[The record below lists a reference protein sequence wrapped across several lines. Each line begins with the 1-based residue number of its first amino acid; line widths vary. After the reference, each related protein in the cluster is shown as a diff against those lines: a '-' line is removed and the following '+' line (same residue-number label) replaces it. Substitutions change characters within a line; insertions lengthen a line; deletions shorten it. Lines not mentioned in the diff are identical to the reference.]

1 MALSDAI
8 DLRARVNA
16 STSGRVAVRLAAAVD
31 AERAVAPAVAVFDR
45 DGAVVV
51 DSPEAIGV
59 VAGEV
64 IDHSSH
70 VALPPLVNAHAH
82 LDLTGIDPI
91 PHDGTV
97 ADWAGQVRARRATT
111 PEAIAAAVRE
121 GVRRSVAGGTGFI
134 GDIAGG
140 FGIAALEALRDVA
153 PSAGLQGIGYV
164 EVFGIGKSS
173 SRGVEFLRGL
183 RARIVDERG
192 GIRLGVSPH
201 APYSCDDAV
210 YAAAAELGL
219 PIATHLAETLDE
231 DRFVRD
237 GSGPFADLLKSVDAW
252 TPDLKGWGRG
262 PVERVQPLLQ
272 GRGAAL
278 VHLNYLD
285 ETGVQLLAREIGV
298 ARPNVPVYCP
308 RASAFF
314 RHPVPGHAS
323 HRYRELLATGL
334 PVALGTDSALVIG
347 DAPTISVLDEMRFLW
362 RRDQINP
369 GHLVAMATAH
379 GARALG
385 MDVSRVRLPA
395 VGAPGSKCMLLVP
408 CDVAPST
415 GTTGSPGDRAT
426 KAIRSALSGQQP
438 SHWLWRPGTG

>member
-1 MALSDAI
+1 MPQPASH
-8 DLRARVNA
+8 DLPELVR
-16 STSGRVAVRLAAAVD
+16 TSPEGRVAVRLAAAVD

-51 DSPEAIGV
+51 DSPEAIGSV
-59 VAGEV
+59 HGPVLDLG
-64 IDHSSH
+64 DHL
-70 VALPPLVNAHAH
+70 ALPPLVNAHAH

-91 PHDGTV
+91 PLDGTF

-111 PEAIAAAVRE
+111 PEAIAASVRE

-140 FGIAALEALRDVA
+140 FGITALEALRDAA
-153 PSAGLQGIGYV
+153 PSAGLQGVGYV

-262 PVERVQPLLQ
+262 PVERIQPLLQ

-285 ETGVQLLAREIGV
+285 QAGVQLLAREVGMTH
-298 ARPNVPVYCP
+298 PSVPVYCP

-323 HRYRELLATGL
+323 HRYRELLEAGL

-347 DAPTISVLDEMRFLW
+347 DAPTISVLDEMRLLW
-362 RRDQINP
+362 RRDRTDPMQ
-369 GHLVAMATAH
+369 LLAMATMH

-385 MDVSRVRLPA
+385 VAAECVRLPVSGRAGARALIA
-395 VGAPGSKCMLLVP
+395 VQAGPGNLDSSSGLGGALESARSCVWLRVP
-408 CDVAPST
+408 DA
-415 GTTGSPGDRAT
+415 R
-426 KAIRSALSGQQP
+426 
-438 SHWLWRPGTG
+438 